1 MINNCDIVK
10 DLIPMYIEDL
20 TSESSN
26 QFIEKHLVSCK
37 ECTSYLKNMEKEL
50 PENNLTDIDENI
62 DDKILMKNI
71 KHKIYRVKFFAVIIG
86 VLIGLG
92 VSSIFFSLVLVGL
105 VSFILFIVL
114 LVYLLTNDEKTKI

>member
-26 QFIEKHLVSCK
+26 QFIEKHLFSCK
-37 ECTSYLKNMEKEL
+37 ECTIYLKNMEKEL
-50 PENNLTDIDENI
+50 PKNNLTDIDEYI

-71 KHKIYRVKFFAVIIG
+71 KNKIYRVKFFAVIIG